1 MSMQAANRCGGVLL
15 MIGLAGCGGYET
27 AYERAVYDAEPVYCY
42 RTVAD
47 PDCYRVADPASN
59 RRLVNY
65 YGPSPRRTEAP
76 RPAEIRLDP
85 PPADTDAAAGGAG
98 RAEAPAMG
106 DGAQPPM
113 PGPLA
118 ASADA
123 RAWEGRDPGTSAER
137 PPTTRPTTRARRSG
151 AGGASPGPPLSGSLR
166 PQGSLERIGSGAAA
180 TSLTSAAQK
189 R

>member
-1 MSMQAANRCGGVLL
+1 MSMQADSATANRCGGVLL

-47 PDCYRVADPASN
+47 PDCYRLADPASN

-65 YGPSPRRTEAP
+65 YGPSPGRTEAP

-106 DGAQPPM
+106 ERAQPPM

-123 RAWEGRDPGTSAER
+123 PRLGGEGPGDER
-137 PPTTRPTTRARRSG
+137 
-151 AGGASPGPPLSGSLR
+151 
-166 PQGSLERIGSGAAA
+166 
-180 TSLTSAAQK
+180 
-189 R
+189 